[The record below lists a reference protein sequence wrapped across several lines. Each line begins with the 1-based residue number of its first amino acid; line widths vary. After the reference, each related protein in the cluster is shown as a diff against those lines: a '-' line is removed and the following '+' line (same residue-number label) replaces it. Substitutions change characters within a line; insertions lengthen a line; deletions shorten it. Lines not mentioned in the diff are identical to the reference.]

1 MTPTSFESIY
11 ARCRTRIR
19 DYDKEGYTDELFQQM
34 ERDLLDA
41 AIDDFADIC
50 VQDLTNLDDELEQFN
65 IELSRKEQ
73 SILALSMIVHW
84 LEPYVYNSDA
94 LKNVMSTKDFSLFS
108 PANLLEKMTDL
119 LQMSNRRLSAEMNLY
134 SFKINNV
141 SALTE

>member
-134 SFKINNV
+134 SFKGNNV

>member
-1 MTPTSFESIY
+1 MTPTSFENIY

-134 SFKINNV
+134 SFKVNNV